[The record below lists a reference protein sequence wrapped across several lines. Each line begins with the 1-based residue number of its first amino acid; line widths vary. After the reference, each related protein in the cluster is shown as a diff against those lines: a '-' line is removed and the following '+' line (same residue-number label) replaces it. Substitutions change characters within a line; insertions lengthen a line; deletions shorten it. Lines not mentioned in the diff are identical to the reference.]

1 MKTITVLA
9 LDGVF
14 DSSLSITLD
23 TLRSAQAILAAREGT
38 PRFQVRTVA
47 ARAWVTTGTG
57 MRMKADFRFGARQQP
72 VPDWIIVP
80 GLGHRSER
88 ELAACFVR
96 GETVRAMRWL
106 LAAGAGANAGK
117 TKIAASCSAAFL
129 LAQAG
134 LLDGRRATT
143 AWWLAHAFRA
153 RYPAV
158 ALDEAK
164 MLVRDGPFLTAGAA
178 LSQLDLMLAIV
189 SDVVGESVAHWCSRY
204 LLIDQRPSQARY
216 MMRSHLEHEDEAVIA
231 AERWIDTHLAH
242 PMTVTALS
250 SELALSP
257 RTLSRRIQAATGLSP
272 IKFIQRRRLAHAAH
286 LLETTALSIE
296 TVAERVGY
304 QDSTALRKLIKR
316 EFGVTPSTLR

>member
-1 MKTITVLA
+1 MKIITALV

-23 TLRSAQAILAAREGT
+23 TLHAAQSILAARGGA
-38 PRFQVRTVA
+38 PQVKVRTIA
-47 ARAWVTTGTG
+47 AKTYITTGAG
-57 MRMKADFRFGARQQP
+57 LRVKADLQIKTVKQA
-72 VPDWIIVP
+72 VSDWIIVP
-80 GLGHRSER
+80 GLGYRSDQ
-88 ELAACFVR
+88 ELSECFAR
-96 GETVRAMRWL
+96 SDTMQAMYWL
-106 LAAGAGANAGK
+106 AAAGAGKA
-117 TKIAASCSAAFL
+117 KIAASCSSVFL

-134 LLDGRRATT
+134 LLNGRKATT
-143 AWWLAHAFRA
+143 AWWLAQAFRA

-158 ALDEAK
+158 MLDEARI
-164 MLVRDGPFLTAGAA
+164 LVRDGPCLTAGAA

-189 SDVVGESVAHWCSRY
+189 SDVWGESVAHLCSRY
-204 LLIDQRPSQARY
+204 LLIDQRSSQARY
-216 MMRSHLEHEDEAVIA
+216 MMRDHLEHEDPTVIA
-231 AERWIDTHLAH
+231 AERWIDAHLAQ

-257 RTLSRRIQAATGLSP
+257 KTLARRIEAATGVSP
-272 IKFIQRRRLAHAAH
+272 IKFIQRRRLSHAAH

-296 TVAERVGY
+296 AVAAQVGY